1 MFCHG
6 EIVMRSVIM
15 VLFLCLSAC
24 QRSLQEAEKALP
36 AVGSALPAF
45 SLAELDGQRVSDRD
59 LHGRP
64 SVVALWSST
73 CGSSRAALA
82 GIAAL
87 HREYASRGLRVLVL
101 ADDSSASAVRAV
113 LDSAGVRVPVALA
126 SGTIDQIFA
135 PSKRWPWQKGVALPS
150 FLVVDAAGT
159 VKRRVIGIEQD
170 PAMRMGR
177 VRQSVAELIP

>member
-1 MFCHG
+1 
-6 EIVMRSVIM
+6 MRSVI
-15 VLFLCLSAC
+15 VLLLLGLSAC
-24 QRSLQEAEKALP
+24 QRSLEEAERVLPPIGTALP
-36 AVGSALPAF
+36 SF
-45 SLAELDGQRVSDRD
+45 SFAELDGRRVSDRD
-59 LHGRP
+59 LHGQP

-101 ADDSSASAVRAV
+101 AGDSSASVVRGV

-126 SGTIDQIFA
+126 SGAIDQLFA

-150 FLVVDAAGT
+150 FLVVDATGV

-170 PAMRMGR
+170 PSTRMAR
-177 VRQSVAELIP
+177 VRQSVAELLQ